1 MSKILMMFALTALG
15 TTGLADPQHE
25 VKCREIGFSKS
36 VESQNPEQFRS
47 FIDPDARFVGNSVSR
62 GIDAIVERWSVFL
75 TAGGP
80 SIKWR
85 PQFVEVL
92 EDGKLALTRG
102 PYKMVTTDE
111 DGTVTE
117 YWGTFNSVWRL
128 NDDGQWHVVFDAGD
142 ESEEAPAIDVQGLLD
157 KPDEC
162 DIEHSR

>member
-1 MSKILMMFALTALG
+1 MSRILMIFALTALG
-15 TTGLADPQHE
+15 AAAVADPQHE

-36 VESQNPEQFRS
+36 VESRNSEQFRL
-47 FIDPDARFVGNSVSR
+47 FIDPDARFVGNSVSK
-62 GIDAIVERWSVFL
+62 GIDAIVERWSIFL
-75 TAGGP
+75 TVGGS

-102 PYKMVTTDE
+102 PYKMTTTDE

-117 YWGTFNSVWRL
+117 HWGTFNSVWRL
-128 NDDGQWHVVFDAGD
+128 SEDGQWRVVFDAGD
-142 ESEEAPAIDVQGLLD
+142 GSDEAPEIDVQGLLD

-162 DIEHSR
+162 HIENSW